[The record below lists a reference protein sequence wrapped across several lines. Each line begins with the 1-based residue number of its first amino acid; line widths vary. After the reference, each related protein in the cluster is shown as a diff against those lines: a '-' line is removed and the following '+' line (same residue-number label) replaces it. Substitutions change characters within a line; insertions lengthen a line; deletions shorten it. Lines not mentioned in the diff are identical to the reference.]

1 MSGVTGAVK
10 RQGVRRTAAL
20 DGDDEGDG
28 RVVVVVVV
36 LVEEGRV
43 NQSSRELMLTEG
55 RKVGGAWVPW
65 VPGGGRLVSG

>member
-10 RQGVRRTAAL
+10 RQGVGRTAAL

-28 RVVVVVVV
+28 RVVVVVV
-36 LVEEGRV
+36 EEGRV

-55 RKVGGAWVPW
+55 RRVGGAWLPW